1 MADISK
7 EVQQL
12 MEAKYGEEVRGAFKS
27 CMEKINNDNESYQA
41 IKDSV
46 KASENTIKQY
56 VDAFDTKSVETEGNL
71 RQLTAKI
78 GEAQKTQTD
87 LQNSESLAKQTQV
100 SLSKKIQEATDT
112 GTTLSGITEIAQKEK
127 SSLDQSITD
136 GTTAKN
142 ELQQK
147 IAEAGKLS
155 ADMMEAKN
163 NLAGLTEKNAEAVRN
178 IDALDAKIKTAG
190 SSGTLL
196 EKQIQAADAVNTTL
210 EGTIRTADTSKT
222 ALENATV
229 VAGDTKQLLS
239 QKITEARSTIDDITA
254 AKGSLAQAGFEAQKV
269 VETVNQSA
277 QNATAAKAALDNT
290 IKSSAESKAAL
301 AGSIT
306 ESGVAINKVN
316 DAIRA
321 AGVAVEETVAAT
333 NETKKTTEEAK
344 NADTKLSQSASDA
357 NALKTALDAVV
368 GSVAQNATAEEIA
381 RILQTNSTL
390 LAQIAESAGKAGSL
404 NGFGLNLLQD
414 GSVSLTYSN
423 PDTGELQGSAIFPK
437 ESTLSALDQAL
448 AEMNVSLKKI
458 AISKGGTV

>member
-1 MADISK
+1 MSENMFSVVKYDAGGVEIKLEPETVKNYLVRGNGKVTDQ
-7 EVQQL
+7 EVLFFIRTCQAQKL
-12 MEAKYGEEVRGAFKS
+12 NPLVYGEVYLIKFGNEPAQLVIGKETYMKRAFKNPNYNG
-27 CMEKINNDNESYQA
+27 MK
-41 IKDSV
+41 
-46 KASENTIKQY
+46 
-56 VDAFDTKSVETEGNL
+56 
-71 RQLTAKI
+71 
-78 GEAQKTQTD
+78 
-87 LQNSESLAKQTQV
+87 
-100 SLSKKIQEATDT
+100 
-112 GTTLSGITEIAQKEK
+112 SGIVVQRGEEIVQKEGTCLYP
-127 SSLDQSITD
+127 SETLLGGWCSLDQSITD

-196 EKQIQAADAVNTTL
+196 EKQTQAADAVNTTL